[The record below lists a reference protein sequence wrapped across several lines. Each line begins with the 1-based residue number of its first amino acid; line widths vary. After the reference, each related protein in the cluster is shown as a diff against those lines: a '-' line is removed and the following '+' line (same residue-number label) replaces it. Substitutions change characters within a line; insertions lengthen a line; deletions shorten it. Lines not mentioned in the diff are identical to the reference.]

1 MSDTTKPPSSEPSEK
16 WVLSAFMKDSALLAA
31 HQLAPEA
38 FHHPAHR
45 TIYRRMLATKETDV
59 VILGEAMAIHGE
71 ADFIPAVSEVLN
83 YAVGPHFDHHLGVVR
98 ECFHRRLASELAR
111 EITEAANDR
120 SDPDRYRAALAKAG
134 NIIVRESADLA
145 ARRFDIENP
154 PPRPV
159 PLLSLGDHVLCTAGN
174 ISNVQAPAKAG
185 KSAVIG
191 AIIAA
196 IFDGNRQGSDTLGFS
211 AENPD
216 GKALIHFDTEQSRHD
231 HHALV
236 VKSLARARLDV
247 PPPWFMSFSVADMS
261 IPERLAALEAT
272 IQRAAA
278 DHGGVFAVIVD
289 GIADLV
295 FDPNDSAECFALVG
309 QLHTLAIK
317 HEAAIITVLHENP
330 GAVEGKTRGHLGSQ
344 LERKA
349 ETNLRL
355 AKDSNGITTI
365 FAERARHAYIPKDAG
380 ACFQWSHAAGMH
392 VSCGDAG
399 EIKRTAKREKME
411 EEAAKV
417 FVAGDAMRHGELV
430 AAIMEEIDLENR
442 AARGRVK
449 TWKEEGIIIKEAG
462 GKYRLAE

>member
-1 MSDTTKPPSSEPSEK
+1 MITNQESRHGLVWNTQFLCWDWPVDEETPEE
-16 WVLSAFMKDSALLAA
+16 LAA
-31 HQLAPEA
+31 AAADRARREAESMEAERRWEIERRREIEKEEEWSRKSKERVAAERKRKADLQRMKQETAAEKLKAAKLEVELKERALEKGAP
-38 FHHPAHR
+38 PA
-45 TIYRRMLATKETDV
+45 
-59 VILGEAMAIHGE
+59 AISAE
-71 ADFIPAVSEVLN
+71 
-83 YAVGPHFDHHLGVVR
+83 AVG
-98 ECFHRRLASELAR
+98 
-111 EITEAANDR
+111 
-120 SDPDRYRAALAKAG
+120 
-134 NIIVRESADLA
+134 ADLA
-145 ARRFDIENP
+145 ARAFDIENP

-159 PLLSLGDHVLCTAGN
+159 PLLSLGEHVICTAGN

-236 VKSLARARLDV
+236 VKSLTRARLDV
-247 PPPWFMSFSVADMS
+247 PPPWFMSYSVADMS

-309 QLHTLAIK
+309 HFHALAIK
-317 HEAAIITVLHENP
+317 HEAAILTVLHENP

-380 ACFQWSHAAGMH
+380 SCFQWSHAAGMH

-399 EIKRTAKREKME
+399 EIKRTANRAKME
-411 EEAAKV
+411 AEVAKV
-417 FVAGDAMRHGELV
+417 FLAGESMAHGRLV
-430 AAIMEEIDLENR
+430 AAIMAALVLKDR
-442 AARGRVK
+442 AAKLRVQ
-449 TWKEEGIIIKEAG
+449 TWTEERIIAKGAG

>member
-1 MSDTTKPPSSEPSEK
+1 MITNQESRHGLVWNTQFLCWDWPVDEETPEE
-16 WVLSAFMKDSALLAA
+16 LAA
-31 HQLAPEA
+31 AAADRARREAESMEAERRWEIERRREIEKEEEWSRKSKERVAAERKRKADLQRMKQETAAEKLKAAKLEVELKERALEKGAP
-38 FHHPAHR
+38 PA
-45 TIYRRMLATKETDV
+45 
-59 VILGEAMAIHGE
+59 AISAE
-71 ADFIPAVSEVLN
+71 
-83 YAVGPHFDHHLGVVR
+83 AVG
-98 ECFHRRLASELAR
+98 
-111 EITEAANDR
+111 
-120 SDPDRYRAALAKAG
+120 
-134 NIIVRESADLA
+134 ADLA
-145 ARRFDIENP
+145 ARAFDIENP

-236 VKSLARARLDV
+236 VKSLTRARLDV
-247 PPPWFMSFSVADMS
+247 PPPWFMSYSVADMS
-261 IPERLAALEAT
+261 IPARVAALEAT

-278 DHGGVFAVIVD
+278 DHGGVLAVIVD

-309 QLHTLAIK
+309 HFHALAIK
-317 HEAAIITVLHENP
+317 HEAAILTVLHENP

-355 AKDSNGITTI
+355 AKDSSGITTI

-380 ACFQWSHAAGMH
+380 ACFEWSHAAGMH
-392 VSCGDAG
+392 VSCGTAKEIKATAKATKSREEAAAVFHAG
-399 EIKRTAKREKME
+399 ESFTFSELRDEIMERLAVADRTAKLRIQTWTAEGVI
-411 EEAAKV
+411 AK
-417 FVAGDAMRHGELV
+417 
-430 AAIMEEIDLENR
+430 
-442 AARGRVK
+442 GRDQ
-449 TWKEEGIIIKEAG
+449 
-462 GKYRLAE
+462 RFNLA

>member
-1 MSDTTKPPSSEPSEK
+1 MSEAAAPSASETSEK
-16 WVLSAFMKDSALLAA
+16 WVLSAFVKDSALLAA
-31 HQLAPEA
+31 HPLPPDA

-45 TIYRRMLATKETDV
+45 TIYRRMLATKKTDV
-59 VILGEAMAIHGE
+59 VILAEAMANHGE
-71 ADFIPAVSEVLN
+71 ADSIPALGDLLT
-83 YAVGPHFDHHLGVVR
+83 YAVGPHFDHHLAVVR
-98 ECFHRRLASELAR
+98 ECHHRRMAAELAR
-111 EITEAANDR
+111 EIMEAANDR
-120 SDPDRYRAALAKAG
+120 SDPDRYQAALAKAG
-134 NIIVRESADLA
+134 TMLRESAELA
-145 ARRFDIENP
+145 PRAFDIENP

-159 PLLSLGDHVLCTAGN
+159 PLLSLGEHVICTPGN

-191 AIIAA
+191 AIMAA
-196 IFDGNRQGSDTLGFS
+196 VFDGRRQGSDTLGFL
-211 AENPD
+211 AENPE
-216 GKALIHFDTEQSRHD
+216 GKALVHFDTEQSRFD

-236 VKSLARARLDV
+236 VKSLTRARIEA
-247 PPPWFMSFSVADMS
+247 PPAWFMSFSVADLS
-261 IPERLAALEAT
+261 VPARVAALEAT

-309 QLHTLAIK
+309 QLHALAIK
-317 HEAAIITVLHENP
+317 HDCAILTVLHENP

-365 FAERARHAYIPKDAG
+365 FAERARHAHIPRDAG
-380 ACFQWSHAAGMH
+380 SCFQWSHAAGMH

-399 EIKRTAKREKME
+399 EIKRTANRAKME
-411 EEAAKV
+411 AEAAKV
-417 FVAGDAMRHGELV
+417 FLAGESMAHGKLV
-430 AAIMEEIDLENR
+430 AAIMAALVLKDR
-442 AARGRVK
+442 AAKLRVQ
-449 TWKEEGIIIKEAG
+449 TWTEEGIIAKVAG
-462 GKYRLAE
+462 RKYRLAE

>member
-1 MSDTTKPPSSEPSEK
+1 MSDTVTPSASESSEK
-16 WVLSAFMKDSALLAA
+16 WVLSAFVKESALLAA
-31 HQLAPEA
+31 HPLPPEA
-38 FHHPAHR
+38 FHYPAHR

-59 VILGEAMAIHGE
+59 VILGEAMNVHGE
-71 ADFIPAVSEVLN
+71 ADSIPALGQVLN
-83 YAVGPHFDHHLGVVR
+83 YAVGPHFDHHLAVVR
-98 ECFHRRLASELAR
+98 ECHHRRMAAELAR
-111 EITEAANDR
+111 EIMEAANDR

-145 ARRFDIENP
+145 ARAFDIKNP

-159 PLLSLGDHVLCTAGN
+159 PLLSLGEHVICTPGN
-174 ISNVQAPAKAG
+174 ILNVQALPKAG

-191 AIIAA
+191 AIMAA
-196 IFDGNRQGSDTLGFS
+196 IFDGRRQGSDTLGFL

-216 GKALIHFDTEQSRHD
+216 GKALVHFDTEQSRFD

-236 VKSLARARLDV
+236 VKSLTRARIET
-247 PPPWFMSFSVADMS
+247 PPPWFMSYCVTDLP
-261 IPERLAALEAT
+261 IPTRMAALEAT

-278 DHGGVFAVIVD
+278 DHGGVFAVIAD
-289 GIADLV
+289 GIADFV
-295 FDPNDSAECFALVG
+295 FDPNDSAECFPLVG

-317 HEAAIITVLHENP
+317 HDCAIITVLHENP

-365 FAERARHAYIPKDAG
+365 FAERARHAHIPRDAG
-380 ACFQWSHAAGMH
+380 SCFHYSTASGMH
-392 VSCGDAG
+392 ESCGDAR
-399 EIKRTAKREKME
+399 EIKRTANRAKME
-411 EEAAKV
+411 AEAAKV
-417 FVAGDAMRHGELV
+417 FLAGESMTHGKLV
-430 AAIMEEIDLENR
+430 AAIMAALVLKDR
-442 AARGRVK
+442 AAKLRVQ
-449 TWKEEGIIIKEAG
+449 TWTEEGIVAKGSG

>member
-1 MSDTTKPPSSEPSEK
+1 MSEATKPPSSEPSEK

-71 ADFIPAVSEVLN
+71 ADSIPALGQVLN
-83 YAVGPHFDHHLGVVR
+83 YAVGPHFDHHFAAVR
-98 ECFHRRLASELAR
+98 ECYHRRLASEMAR

-134 NIIVRESADLA
+134 NIIVREAADLA

-211 AENPD
+211 AENRD

-236 VKSLARARLDV
+236 VKSLTRARLDV
-247 PPPWFMSFSVADMS
+247 PPPWFMSYSVADMS

-295 FDPNDSAECFALVG
+295 FDPNDSAECFAIVG
-309 QLHTLAIK
+309 HFHALAIK
-317 HEAAIITVLHENP
+317 HEAAILTVLHENP

-380 ACFQWSHAAGMH
+380 ACFHYSTEAGMH
-392 VSCGDAG
+392 LSCGDAK
-399 EIKRTAKREKME
+399 EIKSAAIREKLQAEAGKAFGGE
-411 EEAAKV
+411 EVMTYTDLVEASMAQFTILVRAAK
-417 FVAGDAMRHGELV
+417 
-430 AAIMEEIDLENR
+430 
-442 AARGRVK
+442 GRVSK
-449 TWKEEGIIIKEAG
+449 WATEGIITKTTDG
-462 GKYRLAE
+462 RYRIS

>member
-1 MSDTTKPPSSEPSEK
+1 MKSDLE
-16 WVLSAFMKDSALLAA
+16 LM
-31 HQLAPEA
+31 
-38 FHHPAHR
+38 
-45 TIYRRMLATKETDV
+45 
-59 VILGEAMAIHGE
+59 
-71 ADFIPAVSEVLN
+71 
-83 YAVGPHFDHHLGVVR
+83 R
-98 ECFHRRLASELAR
+98 EE
-111 EITEAANDR
+111 TEAERLKAAKLEVELKER
-120 SDPDRYRAALAKAG
+120 ALAKVAPPAPVSTEAMG
-134 NIIVRESADLA
+134 VTLA

-174 ISNVQAPAKAG
+174 LSNVQAPAKAG

-236 VKSLARARLDV
+236 RRSLIRARLDV
-247 PPPWFMSFSVADMS
+247 PPPWFMSYSVADMS
-261 IPERLAALEAT
+261 IPERLAALEMT
-272 IQRAAA
+272 IEQGGRE
-278 DHGGVFAVIVD
+278 HGGVFAVIVD

-309 QLHTLAIK
+309 HLHALAIK
-317 HEAAIITVLHENP
+317 HEAAILTVLHENP

-355 AKDSNGITTI
+355 AKDSSGITTI

-380 ACFQWSHAAGMH
+380 ACFQWSDAAGMH
-392 VSCGDAG
+392 VSCGDAR
-399 EIKRTAKREKME
+399 EIKRTANRAKME
-411 EEAAKV
+411 EEVGKV
-417 FVAGDAMRHGELV
+417 FMAVDSMGHGELV
-430 AAIMEEIDLENR
+430 GAIEEALVLKER
-442 AARGRVK
+442 AAKQRIQNW
-449 TWKEEGIIIKEAG
+449 TAEGVILKGLG
-462 GKYRLAE
+462 GKYRPA

>member
-1 MSDTTKPPSSEPSEK
+1 MSDTVTPSASESSEK
-16 WVLSAFMKDSALLAA
+16 WVLSAFVKESALLAA
-31 HQLAPEA
+31 HPLPPEA
-38 FHHPAHR
+38 FHYPAHR

-59 VILGEAMAIHGE
+59 VILGEAMNVHGE
-71 ADFIPAVSEVLN
+71 ADSIPALGQVLN
-83 YAVGPHFDHHLGVVR
+83 YAVGPHFDHHLAVVR
-98 ECFHRRLASELAR
+98 ECHHRRMAAELAR
-111 EITEAANDR
+111 EIMEAANDR
-120 SDPDRYRAALAKAG
+120 SDPDRYQAALAKAG
-134 NIIVRESADLA
+134 TMLRESAELA
-145 ARRFDIENP
+145 PRAFDIKNP

-159 PLLSLGDHVLCTAGN
+159 PLLSLGEHVVCTPGN

-191 AIIAA
+191 AIMAA

-216 GKALIHFDTEQSRHD
+216 GKALVHFDTEQSRFD

-236 VKSLARARLDV
+236 VKSLTRARIET
-247 PPPWFMSFSVADMS
+247 PPPWFMSFSVADLS
-261 IPERLAALEAT
+261 IPARVAALEAT

-278 DHGGVFAVIVD
+278 DHGGVLAVIVD

-317 HEAAIITVLHENP
+317 HDCAIITVLHENP

-365 FAERARHAYIPKDAG
+365 FAERARHAHIPRDAG
-380 ACFQWSHAAGMH
+380 SCFEWSHAAGMH

-411 EEAAKV
+411 AEAAKV
-417 FVAGDAMRHGELV
+417 FLAGESMAYGELV
-430 AAIMEEIDLENR
+430 AGIMESLTLLNR
-442 AARGRVK
+442 AARGRITKWV
-449 TWKEEGIIIKEAG
+449 EEGLISKEAG